1 MTRTDWTDREVAAAL
16 RKSVRTV
23 QRWCDAGKLPGAH
36 KAGRSWRI
44 PGRALTRAQ
53 VTAVR
58 AHHRRVE
65 DQVRAELRTTTKL
78 LDDLDLSEV
87 DAAAVRVDLDRLLA
101 AVKRVGRAS
110 QGLRY

>member
-1 MTRTDWTDREVAAAL
+1 M
-16 RKSVRTV
+16 
-23 QRWCDAGKLPGAH
+23 
-36 KAGRSWRI
+36 
-44 PGRALTRAQ
+44 
-53 VTAVR
+53 
-58 AHHRRVE
+58 
-65 DQVRAELRTTTKL
+65 TKL